1 MNAPSLSPI
10 PDLQTLNVLH
20 DQARLEAE
28 ALRRAAIDDF
38 WRGAD
43 AVLATAAT
51 QARRTAQR
59 LAHRLQR
66 RALQQRLG

>member
-1 MNAPSLSPI
+1 MNARPHSRI
-10 PDLQTLNVLH
+10 PDLPTLNALH

-66 RALQQRLG
+66 RALQQHLG